1 MKHVDLEKPTQFL
14 DQVNLRCTQ
23 HDCKPNKNLVDE
35 YRKMFESLTS
45 AGAVERLPRSGD
57 VHAKI
62 TAWTQDIEGRAKKCV
77 KRYFEPANKNSEQ
90 LLQVS
95 TPCIDDHQFKKE
107 DGGDLERFY
116 TDLEVASCVFSGV
129 ERSYQEIGTARKQSS
144 VSHSTTESE
153 IMSFDAGLRLDGSSA
168 LDLWDLVIEVLYIHA
183 RSDFGAKKV

>member
-1 MKHVDLEKPTQFL
+1 MHKQMGLFLSVYVDDINMTGKKHNLEPMRKSLMKHVDLEKPTQFL

-107 DGGDLERFY
+107 DGGDCGR
-116 TDLEVASCVFSGV
+116 TVKKC
-129 ERSYQEIGTARKQSS
+129 
-144 VSHSTTESE
+144 
-153 IMSFDAGLRLDGSSA
+153 A
-168 LDLWDLVIEVLYIHA
+168 L
-183 RSDFGAKKV
+183 